1 MKRKVIIKLTKFRNT
16 IREHYKEF
24 EVIDNLSVYKSD
36 LLKEMIK
43 KEKEEVEE
51 IDKLIEWMR
60 NDCKVD
66 YYPSWIKRLRRKKN
80 ER

>member
-36 LLKEMIK
+36 LLKEMIQ

-60 NDCKVD
+60 NDR
-66 YYPSWIKRLRRKKN
+66 PSWIKRLKRR
-80 ER
+80 EA